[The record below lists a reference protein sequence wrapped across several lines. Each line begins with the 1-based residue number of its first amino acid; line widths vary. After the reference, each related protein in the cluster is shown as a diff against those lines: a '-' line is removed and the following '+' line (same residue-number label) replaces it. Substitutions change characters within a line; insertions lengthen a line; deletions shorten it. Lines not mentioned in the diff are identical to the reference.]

1 MWQTVVY
8 TRLAA
13 ILLQRG
19 EWKPVAI
26 IGDYFLCFFYPGQ
39 PGHGW

>member
-8 TRLAA
+8 TRLMF

-19 EWKPVAI
+19 KWKPVAI
-26 IGDYFLCFFYPGQ
+26 IRELLAPFFNGYCGM
-39 PGHGW
+39 